1 MPVIDIFLAALIV
14 YGIIRGLFRGLF
26 VEVAGLL
33 ALVLGVWGATHFS
46 HYASSFLTEQF
57 DWQENTIKISAF
69 VITFIAI
76 VVAISLAGKA
86 LTKLASF
93 MFLGI
98 LNKILG
104 GLFGGVKIALII
116 SVVLMLISEIHLT
129 KTLISEEDQNKSIL
143 YEPVCRLATLIVP
156 NLLAASQKLEQ
167 SKVE

>member
-33 ALVLGVWGATHFS
+33 ALVLGVYGATHFS

>member
-33 ALVLGVWGATHFS
+33 ALVLGVYGATHFS

-76 VVAISLAGKA
+76 VVGISLAGKA

-156 NLLAASQKLEQ
+156 NLLTASQKLEQ